1 MYLRGMPQELQ
12 RERGQARERE
22 RIHMPGLRRAGAGE
36 NTAPGAP
43 ADLRWAGLCHGDR
56 RM

>member
-1 MYLRGMPQELQ
+1 MYLCGMPQELQ

-22 RIHMPGLRRAGAGE
+22 CIHMPGLRRAGAGK
-36 NTAPGAP
+36 NTKAAAP

-56 RM
+56 RI